1 MSDWS
6 AKTHHG
12 LESAPDAEVGRTWR
26 RYSHAVDERPVDDP
40 AIIAERL
47 GILNAIIDAAR
58 RSESMQGLMSN
69 VAEIICRRYPG
80 LHGGV
85 ARFDHD
91 GITIERTLPEATP
104 SIDWDDL
111 FSGLAQWVHDATG
124 TVTPIHLASDRGLAL
139 ALVFQRAAAGVYR
152 CIAFADPDDVVPIPA
167 DMLDAVARECTYVF
181 DREIVTIR
189 LAEREAQL
197 RAVFDASAIP
207 QALMA
212 EDSRD
217 FAIVNDAFCRLV
229 GYPREQLIGM
239 SARALTHPDDIG
251 IIEEAR
257 RAAAQRPGGQQRVE
271 RRLIGADG
279 GIIDTDTSLTWIHM
293 PGGGRMLLQQ
303 LSDITAQRRAERD
316 AMAQAETD
324 SLTGIGNRLHLV
336 RAIDEL
342 ERAGEGFGIVFLD
355 VDSFKSINDARGH
368 EVGDEV
374 LKEVARRLTEASQPG
389 DMVVRFGG
397 DEFVV
402 LCRGIGMAART
413 AAGDDPGL
421 SPLSRAVR
429 QVADTAQRI
438 LTEPIETSD
447 GPATITVSIGIC
459 DDTIPVARALD
470 RLQYADT
477 AAYQAKRLGEDR
489 KVVYDSGLHRQTT
502 EYRRILALLRTALE
516 EDRFVVHYQPIVDA
530 ADGRLVGVEALVR
543 LRDEGGHLVP
553 PGQFIDVAERSGL
566 IVPMGSWVLAEAC
579 RTAADLRRSTGEP
592 VHVSVNVAARQ
603 ASRPDL
609 PDIVDRALV
618 DAGLRPDALTLELTE
633 SALLE
638 ADSSTLVRLHE
649 MSARG
654 IEIALDDFGTGYSS
668 LTYLRQL
675 PVTRIKVDQSFVS
688 AMTTDP
694 SSAAIVKAVT
704 SLARDLG
711 LTWVAEGV
719 ETAEQWAALQQLGS
733 GLAQGFYFAR
743 PQPLPMLRH
752 SLAHTFG
759 MRPTGNAGNSVIP
772 G

>member
-6 AKTHHG
+6 GGA
-12 LESAPDAEVGRTWR
+12 APDGLARPQQARTWR
-26 RYSHAVDERPVDDP
+26 RYPVAPPTENPMTDP
-40 AIIAERL
+40 EIVADRL

-58 RSESMQGLMSN
+58 QSDSMATLMVN
-69 VAEIICRRYPG
+69 VTDAICRRYPG
-80 LHGGV
+80 LFGAV
-85 ARFDHD
+85 ARFDRD
-91 GITIERTLPEATP
+91 GVTVERTLPGSAGA
-104 SIDWDDL
+104 IDWTDL
-111 FSGLAQWVHDATG
+111 FAGLPQWVEDAAR
-124 TVTPIHLASDRGLAL
+124 TVTPILLASDRGLAL
-139 ALVFQRAAAGVYR
+139 ALVFEPQAGVHR
-152 CIAFADPDDVVPIPA
+152 SIAFADPDNVVRIPA
-167 DMLDAVARECTYVF
+167 DMLDAVALECTYVF
-181 DREIVTIR
+181 DREIMTLR

-229 GYPREQLIGM
+229 GYSRDELTGM
-239 SARALTHPDDIG
+239 SARRITHPDDIVAV
-251 IIEEAR
+251 EAAR
-257 RAAAQRPGGQQRVE
+257 RAAAGSPRGQQRVE
-271 RRLIGADG
+271 RRMLTAG
-279 GIIDTDTSLTWIHM
+279 GDVIDTKTSLTWIHM

-303 LSDITAQRRAERD
+303 ISDITAQRRAERD
-316 AMAQAETD
+316 LMAQAETD

-336 RAIDEL
+336 RTIDEFG
-342 ERAGEGFGIVFLD
+342 RAGEAFGVVFLD

-368 EVGDEV
+368 DIGDEI
-374 LKEVARRLTEASQPG
+374 LIAVARRLTAVARPG
-389 DMVVRFGG
+389 DVVGRFGG

-402 LCRGIGMAART
+402 LCRGGAPVAIGADGAT
-413 AAGDDPGL
+413 ADG

-429 QVADTAQRI
+429 SVADDAQRV
-438 LTEPIETSD
+438 LSEPIETAA
-447 GPATITVSIGIC
+447 GPAAITVSIGIC
-459 DDTIPVARALD
+459 DDTIPVSRALD

-489 KVVYDSGLHRQTT
+489 KVVYDTGLHRQTT
-502 EYRRILALLRTALE
+502 EYRRVEALLRTALDD
-516 EDRFVVHYQPIVDA
+516 DRFVVHYQLIVDVA
-530 ADGRLVGVEALVR
+530 EGRPVGMEALVR
-543 LRDEGGHLVP
+543 LRDEDGRLVP

-566 IVPMGSWVLAEAC
+566 IVPMGSWVIAEAC
-579 RTAADLRRSTGEP
+579 RTAADLRRRLDLP

-609 PDIVDRALV
+609 PQVVDAALA
-618 DAGLRPDALTLELTE
+618 DAGLPPNSLTLELTE

-675 PVTRIKVDQSFVS
+675 PVTRIKVDQSFVG

-694 SSAAIVKAVT
+694 GSAAIVKAVT

-719 ETAEQWAALQQLGS
+719 ETAEQWAALQRLGA

-743 PQPLPMLRH
+743 PQPLPL
-752 SLAHTFG
+752 LLYTLNHTFG
-759 MRPTGNAGNSVIP
+759 IRER
-772 G
+772 